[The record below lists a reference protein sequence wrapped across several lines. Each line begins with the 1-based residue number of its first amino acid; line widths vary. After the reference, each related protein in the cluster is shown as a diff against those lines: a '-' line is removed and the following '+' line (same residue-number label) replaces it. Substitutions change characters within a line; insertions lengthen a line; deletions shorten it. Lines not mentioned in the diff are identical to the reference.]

1 VNIGDIKYYPDARP
15 THDSNIY
22 VYLGH
27 NELKQYEIF
36 INIGEIKIIGFSVEL
51 DISRFGITFKFLT
64 VKYETKHWMRGNR

>member
-1 VNIGDIKYYPDARP
+1 MNIGDIKYYPDARLN
-15 THDSNIY
+15 SNIY

-64 VKYETKHWMRGNR
+64 VEYETKHWMRGNR

>member
-1 VNIGDIKYYPDARP
+1 MNIGDIKYYPDARLI
-15 THDSNIY
+15 DGSNIY

-36 INIGEIKIIGFSVEL
+36 VGVGEIKIIGFSVEL